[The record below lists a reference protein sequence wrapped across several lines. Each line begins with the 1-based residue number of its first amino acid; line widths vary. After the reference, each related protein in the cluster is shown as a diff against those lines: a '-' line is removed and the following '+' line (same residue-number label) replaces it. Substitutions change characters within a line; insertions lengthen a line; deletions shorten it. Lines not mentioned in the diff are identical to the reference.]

1 MKVSYEDVVEVIH
14 DESMFIP
21 FDHSSLCND
30 DDRIGIFV
38 EGYKGS
44 DATIHEDI
52 KDSTYDVDLEALAH
66 IASICVSKGW
76 EFEYTVVMNSPIDN
90 RHRITIWGVQRHV

>member
-21 FDHSSLCND
+21 FDHSSLYND

-38 EGYKGS
+38 E
-44 DATIHEDI
+44 
-52 KDSTYDVDLEALAH
+52 
-66 IASICVSKGW
+66 
-76 EFEYTVVMNSPIDN
+76 
-90 RHRITIWGVQRHV
+90 